1 MNVQPLIIREL
12 RAESRR
18 ANTYWVRALA
28 AAALT
33 ALFVWAAWTYRGNP
47 NALGAH
53 LFQGL
58 SLGFMLAVLI
68 IVSALTADAISREKR
83 EGTLG
88 LLFLTPLTPRDI
100 VIGKCLVHV
109 LRAIPIILAAAPVVG
124 LPFLLGGVSSR
135 ALIGAAVGAMHVTL
149 LAVAAGMIASV
160 RNTAWIQSIV
170 WAQIFAFTFLAI
182 KIAVE
187 LLTVRGGPAPSM
199 AAGLVLSS
207 AFVVSVFLA
216 ALFYAGKRIKTAWQA
231 ESVAGEEPLWVR
243 MFSTS
248 DFWRAAFHWDARKA
262 RDQNP
267 IAWLQEY
274 NWTSRLT
281 KWGWCIL
288 LFGAQ
293 VRMLFHVRRYIDY
306 QLNLYILVALGIAFS
321 AAASFRNERQTGA
334 LELLLVT
341 PISASKLIWGRL
353 QGIWFHF
360 LPPIAILATVWIM
373 GPQWISLP
381 HRYLFYLAGAY
392 LCIPPIGFYV
402 SLLTPNVLVGWLL
415 TILFGLFLP
424 YALVQ
429 SFGDGVS
436 RSEAPAVF
444 LSIQAFL
451 ATGAA
456 YLLHEN
462 LAKRRFV
469 LSA

>member
-28 AAALT
+28 PAAIT
-33 ALFVWAAWTYRGNP
+33 ALFAWATVTYRGHP
-47 NALGAH
+47 NSLGPH
-53 LFQGL
+53 LFNSL
-58 SLGFMLAVLI
+58 STAFITAILV
-68 IVSALTADAISREKR
+68 IVSALTSDSISREKR

-88 LLFLTPLTPRDI
+88 LLFLTPLSDNEL
-100 VIGKCLVHV
+100 VIGKALIHL
-109 LRAIPIILAAAPVVG
+109 LRAIPIILAVAPIIG
-124 LPFLLGGVSSR
+124 LPFLVGGISTNALFSLAADAVR
-135 ALIGAAVGAMHVTL
+135 AILIAI
-149 LAVAAGMIASV
+149 AAGIFSSV

-170 WAQIFAFTFLAI
+170 WAEISAVIAYGLTSLVITPIGIIVAAFALWLA
-182 KIAVE
+182 V
-187 LLTVRGGPAPSM
+187 LD
-199 AAGLVLSS
+199 AGLN
-207 AFVVSVFLA
+207 
-216 ALFYAGKRIKTAWQA
+216 IKTFA
-231 ESVAGEEPLWVR
+231 ESGAEKPPLWLR
-243 MFSTS
+243 LISGS

-321 AAASFRNERQTGA
+321 AAASFRSERQTGA

-341 PISASKLIWGRL
+341 PISAGKLIWGRL

-360 LPPIAILATVWIM
+360 LPPIAILTTVWIM

-392 LCIPPIGFYV
+392 FCIPPIGFYV

-444 LSIQAFL
+444 FSIQTFL
-451 ATGAA
+451 AAGAA
-456 YLLHEN
+456 YLLNEN
-462 LAKRRFV
+462 LTKRRFV